1 MANFLKSLFVKGVE
15 IDPAGAASDQ
25 VLKYNGT
32 KFVPGTAST
41 VGSIDDL
48 SDVIVTTPSNGQAL
62 VYNGTDW
69 VNGASGVAGSTYT
82 ATIGDGTNDVFVL
95 SHGLN
100 TRDVFVTIRNAASPY
115 EVIDAYWA
123 ATTTGTVT
131 IDFSVVPTINSVRV
145 AIYAAVTGN
154 NTALAL
160 DTLTDVV
167 ISTPANGQ
175 FLEFDGTN
183 WVNKVSPSNEPMGHE
198 NKADSVISFNEGTR
212 TFSIAPASTSYT
224 VWCAGKRFVKT
235 TTSTVIIPDTSGLYY
250 IYFDSSGVLSYRTSY
265 FVWDTDAPTA
275 YIYWN
280 EVDNKAYFFADERH
294 GITLDW
300 ATHEYLHR
308 TRGAAIA
315 NGFGISWAAGNG
327 SSDTDAKFDLANGTF
342 FDEDLQVDVTHSATP
357 IANTWEQTLQG
368 NAEIPSFY
376 RDGDHWK
383 KDNATEFAFKQ
394 GSGRPKYNLYS
405 GGAWTTATA
414 QNGYYIISWIVA
426 TNNLNEPILSIMGQT
441 AYVNQGLAEEA
452 LWEDLDLS
460 ALPIHEFR
468 PLHKIIYKALDTYT
482 NSVNARI
489 VLVTDIRQI
498 LSTDGAIPSTPV
510 SDHGSMTGLAD
521 DDHTQYLTDTRHN
534 ALDHSTAMASV
545 VIDDLSDVAITSPAN
560 GEILKYNSATSLWT
574 NASAGGVV
582 VLNDLTDVSAA
593 TPITSQPLIWDG
605 TNWQSGSFNQYLRL
619 GESGVTDWLQ
629 LSPQSLQLN
638 PSAGLAR
645 FSYYEVVI
653 NDTVYQAELLPQ
665 ELKWTDWSNGN
676 QTKIQPIGA
685 TNGQVLAFNTGSSS
699 YVPSN
704 IPIDSLSDVVITSP
718 TDGQVLKYNT
728 ATSLWTNASAGGG
741 ASITVSDTPPVS
753 PTAGALWFESD
764 SGLTFIYY
772 DSQWIEI
779 GAGASYDP
787 ITGTIQAKGDL
798 ILGTASQTVDRL
810 TVGSN
815 SQRLI
820 ANSST
825 ATGVSWA
832 SDSTNTVIDTKGD
845 LLVGA
850 TADVVAKLPVGT
862 DNQVLVADSTATNG
876 VSWQSKPFNTAWGTI
891 AYQQAT
897 SNSAGFS
904 SETVM
909 LTTSAFTAIAGR
921 RYKITYFESGVSTL
935 SGTVNFIR
943 SRIRLTNISG
953 TILNFSENAIIN
965 QRNNTTNFCIT
976 TSLSGSVTVCG
987 TLEASGGGSGICS
1000 RSSDSITH
1008 ILVEDIGPA

>member
-1 MANFLKSLFVKGVE
+1 
-15 IDPAGAASDQ
+15 
-25 VLKYNGT
+25 
-32 KFVPGTAST
+32 
-41 VGSIDDL
+41 
-48 SDVIVTTPSNGQAL
+48 
-62 VYNGTDW
+62 
-69 VNGASGVAGSTYT
+69 
-82 ATIGDGTNDVFVL
+82 
-95 SHGLN
+95 
-100 TRDVFVTIRNAASPY
+100 
-115 EVIDAYWA
+115 
-123 ATTTGTVT
+123 
-131 IDFSVVPTINSVRV
+131 
-145 AIYAAVTGN
+145 
-154 NTALAL
+154 
-160 DTLTDVV
+160 
-167 ISTPANGQ
+167 
-175 FLEFDGTN
+175 
-183 WVNKVSPSNEPMGHE
+183 
-198 NKADSVISFNEGTR
+198 
-212 TFSIAPASTSYT
+212 
-224 VWCAGKRFVKT
+224 
-235 TTSTVIIPDTSGLYY
+235 
-250 IYFDSSGVLSYRTSY
+250 
-265 FVWDTDAPTA
+265 
-275 YIYWN
+275 
-280 EVDNKAYFFADERH
+280 
-294 GITLDW
+294 
-300 ATHEYLHR
+300 
-308 TRGAAIA
+308 
-315 NGFGISWAAGNG
+315 
-327 SSDTDAKFDLANGTF
+327 
-342 FDEDLQVDVTHSATP
+342 
-357 IANTWEQTLQG
+357 
-368 NAEIPSFY
+368 
-376 RDGDHWK
+376 
-383 KDNATEFAFKQ
+383 
-394 GSGRPKYNLYS
+394 
-405 GGAWTTATA
+405 
-414 QNGYYIISWIVA
+414 
-426 TNNLNEPILSIMGQT
+426 
-441 AYVNQGLAEEA
+441 
-452 LWEDLDLS
+452 
-460 ALPIHEFR
+460 
-468 PLHKIIYKALDTYT
+468 
-482 NSVNARI
+482 
-489 VLVTDIRQI
+489 
-498 LSTDGAIPSTPV
+498 
-510 SDHGSMTGLAD
+510 
-521 DDHTQYLTDTRHN
+521 
-534 ALDHSTAMASV
+534 
-545 VIDDLSDVAITSPAN
+545 
-560 GEILKYNSATSLWT
+560 
-574 NASAGGVV
+574 
-582 VLNDLTDVSAA
+582 
-593 TPITSQPLIWDG
+593 
-605 TNWQSGSFNQYLRL
+605 
-619 GESGVTDWLQ
+619 
-629 LSPQSLQLN
+629 
-638 PSAGLAR
+638 
-645 FSYYEVVI
+645 
-653 NDTVYQAELLPQ
+653 
-665 ELKWTDWSNGN
+665 
-676 QTKIQPIGA
+676 
-685 TNGQVLAFNTGSSS
+685 
-699 YVPSN
+699 VPSN

-787 ITGTIQAKGDL
+787 ITRIVQAKGDL